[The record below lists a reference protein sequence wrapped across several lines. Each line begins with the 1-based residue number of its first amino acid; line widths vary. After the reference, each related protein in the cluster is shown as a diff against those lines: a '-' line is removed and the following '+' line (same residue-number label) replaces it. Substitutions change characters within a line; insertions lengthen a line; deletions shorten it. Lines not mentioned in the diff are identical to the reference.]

1 MNILIYNWRDIK
13 NPDAGGAEV
22 FTHEIAR
29 RLVDNGHNITWF
41 TAKFSGC
48 QKEEI
53 VDGIKIIRDGN
64 RYTVYLKA
72 REYYKKYFSKQ
83 GFDVIIDEINTIPFF
98 TPKFVNNG
106 EKIVVL
112 IHQLARE
119 FWFYETKFPI
129 NYLGRYFFE
138 DRWLKS
144 YVDIPTMT
152 VSESTKKDLVDLGFK
167 NISIIPEGINFKPLD
182 CVGEKEKDPTF
193 IFVGR
198 LKKAKLPDHAIRAFN
213 IVKKEIPNAK
223 LWVVGNGYYK
233 KELEEMAGDGVTF
246 FGSVDGNKKLELMS
260 KTWAILVPG
269 VREGWGL
276 VVTEAN
282 AMGTPAI
289 GYNVPGLRDS
299 IKDGCTGFLCD
310 PNCESMAK
318 NCIKF
323 LNGDKEHIFKNG
335 LISSRFFDWDAST
348 EKFLQTLKISCGEY
362 L

>member
-1 MNILIYNWRDIK
+1 MGKNILIYNWRDIK

-29 RLVDNGHNITWF
+29 RLVNKGHNITWF
-41 TAKFSGC
+41 TAKFPGC

-53 VDGIKIIRDGN
+53 IDGIKIIRDGN

-83 GFDVIIDEINTIPFF
+83 GFDIVIDEINTIPFF

-106 EKIVVL
+106 EKIVAL

-138 DRWLKS
+138 DRWLKN

-152 VSESTKKDLVDLGFK
+152 VSESTKKDLIDLGFK

-198 LKKAKLPDHAIRAFN
+198 LKKAKLPDHAVKAFN
-213 IVKKEIPNAK
+213 IVKKDIPNAK
-223 LWVVGNGYYK
+223 LWVVGNGYYR
-233 KELEEMAGDGVTF
+233 KELEKMTGGGVKF
-246 FGSVDGNKKLELMS
+246 FGAIEHQKKLDLMS
-260 KTWAILVPG
+260 RAWAILVPG
-269 VREGWGL
+269 IREGWGL
-276 VVTEAN
+276 VVTETN

-289 GYNVPGLRDS
+289 GYNVNGLRDS
-299 IKDGCTGFLCD
+299 IGDTGILCD
-310 PNCESMAK
+310 NNPEAMAQK
-318 NCIKF
+318 AFELLQNDALRERLSKSALMCA
-323 LNGDKEHIFKNG
+323 
-335 LISSRFFDWDAST
+335 RRFDWDESVR
-348 EKFLQTLKISCGEY
+348 EFENLLMKNGE
-362 L
+362 

>member
-1 MNILIYNWRDIK
+1 MGKNILIYNWRDIK

-22 FTHEIAR
+22 FTYEIAK
-29 RLVDNGHNITWF
+29 RLVEKGHNITWF
-41 TAKFSGC
+41 TAKFPGC

-53 VDGIKIIRDGN
+53 IDGIKIIRDGN
-64 RYTVYLKA
+64 KYTVYLKA

-83 GFDVIIDEINTIPFF
+83 GFDIVIDEVNTIPFF

-138 DRWLKS
+138 DRWLKN

-152 VSESTKKDLVDLGFK
+152 VSESTKKDLIDLGFK
-167 NISIIPEGINFKPLD
+167 DISIIPEGINFKPLD

-198 LKKAKLPDHAIRAFN
+198 LKKAKLPDHAIKAFEL
-213 IVKKEIPNAK
+213 VKKEIPNAK

-233 KELEEMAGDGVTF
+233 KELEEMACDGVTF
-246 FGSVDGNKKLELMS
+246 FGSIDGKKKLELMS
-260 KTWAILVPG
+260 RAWAILVPG

-289 GYNVPGLRDS
+289 GYNVNGLRDS
-299 IKDGCTGFLCD
+299 IKDEYTGFLCD
-310 PNCESMAK
+310 SNCESMAK
-318 NCIKF
+318 KCIKF
-323 LNGDKEHIFKNG
+323 LNSDKEYMFKND
-335 LISSRFFDWDAST
+335 LRSASLFDWDIST
-348 EKFLQTLKISCGEY
+348 EKLMEIVEVQQ
-362 L
+362 